1 MMEYMTQ
8 LPVLLVERCDP
19 VVQETQATLLNQGFD
34 VEQRS
39 SGADGQAFAQHGEF
53 GLIVMGA
60 QLDDGPAYE
69 WCWQMR
75 NTGVW
80 QPILILAAAADAL
93 DKILCLEMGADDYLA
108 APYDRRELTAHIRAL
123 LRRAFELSRAE
134 RAITQAGDL
143 VIDRQRGQV
152 SRNHRPLNLTPTEFR
167 LLSFLAAHPG
177 QVLTRSQIADHV
189 WPHAIDLGS
198 EDAINVYICR
208 LRQKVERNPLRP
220 SLILTVPGLGYRLAG

>member
-1 MMEYMTQ
+1 MTQ

-19 VVQETQATLLNQGFD
+19 VMQDTQASLLDQGFD
-34 VEQRS
+34 VERRS
-39 SGADGQAFAQHGEF
+39 SGAHGQAFAQHGEF
-53 GLIVMGA
+53 SLMVMEA

-75 NTGVW
+75 STGIW
-80 QPILILAAAADAL
+80 QPILVLAAAVDAL

-108 APYDRRELTAHIRAL
+108 APYNCRELTAHIRAL
-123 LRRAFELSRAE
+123 LRRTYDLSRTV
-134 RAITQAGDL
+134 RTITQAGDL

-167 LLSFLAAHPG
+167 LLSLLAAHPG

-189 WPHAIDLGS
+189 WPHAVDLHS
-198 EDAINVYICR
+198 EDAINVHICR